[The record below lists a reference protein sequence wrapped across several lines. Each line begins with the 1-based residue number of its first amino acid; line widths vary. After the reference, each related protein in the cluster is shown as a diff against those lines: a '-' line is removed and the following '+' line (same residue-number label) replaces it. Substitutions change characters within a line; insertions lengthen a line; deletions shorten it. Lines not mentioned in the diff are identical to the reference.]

1 MSELGLLL
9 GGVTRL
15 LIIVGGGVCTIMV
28 GYAGIMWMM
37 SGGDPQGMAKAKM
50 ALLGALGG
58 LVVVGLG
65 FILPW
70 IVSSTVVQPAGGVAF
85 DIDVGVD
92 CDAVLR
98 GQLVFQRGASDAGRM
113 NMVVREVQ
121 VKRVECAPVV
131 WNPFVD
137 DNGYSVVVGRGTPS
151 MAGAC
156 FSTPP
161 ELGGEAK
168 VGDLLVP
175 RGLRRQNDLS
185 LEARPN
191 SGRDSEN
198 NIIVY
203 WGDGVRRPSDEAACW
218 LYVDRLGIWSS
229 GY

>member
-9 GGVTRL
+9 GGVARL
-15 LIIVGGGVCTIMV
+15 VIMVGGGVCTIMV
-28 GYAGIMWMM
+28 GYAGIMWMT
-37 SGGDPQGMAKAKM
+37 SAGDPQGMAKAKM

-70 IVSSTVVQPAGGVAF
+70 IVTSTVVQPAGGVAF

-92 CDAVLR
+92 CDSVLR

-121 VKRVECAPVV
+121 VKRVECAPVM

-137 DNGYSVVVGRGTPS
+137 DAGYSVVVGHGAPS

-161 ELGGEAK
+161 EAGGEAK
-168 VGDLLVP
+168 VG
-175 RGLRRQNDLS
+175 
-185 LEARPN
+185 RPA
-191 SGRDSEN
+191 GPE
-198 NIIVY
+198 
-203 WGDGVRRPSDEAACW
+203 GPAETE
-218 LYVDRLGIWSS
+218 
-229 GY
+229 